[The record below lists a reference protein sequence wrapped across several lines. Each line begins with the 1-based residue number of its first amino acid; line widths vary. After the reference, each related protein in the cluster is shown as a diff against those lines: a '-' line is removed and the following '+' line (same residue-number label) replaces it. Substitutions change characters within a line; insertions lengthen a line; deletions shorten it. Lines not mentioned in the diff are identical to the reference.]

1 MRTVLVCVRTP
12 LAAQHLTS
20 AAARLGLSAIV
31 RTAVS
36 DPEVMLRLAERP
48 ADVVLADT
56 ALTRPDS
63 AGFVRRVLARAP
75 QAAVLLLGTEE
86 SEAAAATISAGA
98 RGLIQ
103 NVDHDLT
110 SAVAKALL
118 LLTAPGRA
126 SRQRITDPARDA
138 AAVGGC
144 ARRSG
149 RRRVAPAS
157 PAGRPGRRRAGR
169 RAVGAGA
176 AGRRRGGAGGRRVAR
191 RRPTRPG
198 PRRTPGP
205 AGRRSASPSASFR
218 CCSAWPRARAT
229 RRSAGSCSSRRTP
242 SRRTPAGCSASSAPG
257 TGRTRWRPAS
267 GPAWSPER
275 AAVDSDGRAAPARR
289 SVPSVRRVVHPVG
302 VAAGVV
308 PGHVVVRV
316 GVVGRLVHPGPA
328 GVEQVAQVA
337 AEQVPVEVVRL
348 AAVLALDHQP
358 ADPDRAP
365 AAPGRSPGRRGP
377 PARPAA
383 RRRSAGRRRRR
394 RRVVQ
399 ARGRVGR
406 VAVERVDGLVVHP
419 LTVDPRARSPPPCLR
434 RPACTDGPASSLGT
448 MRRRAVT
455 WRAPVPR
462 APPR

>member
-138 AAVGGC
+138 AAVVGSG
-144 ARRSG
+144 RSG
-149 RRRVAPAS
+149 PS
-157 PAGRPGRRRAGR
+157 PRGSGEPGW
-169 RAVGAGA
+169 A
-176 AGRRRGGAGGRRVAR
+176 A
-191 RRPTRPG
+191 
-198 PRRTPGP
+198 
-205 AGRRSASPSASFR
+205 
-218 CCSAWPRARAT
+218 
-229 RRSAGSCSSRRTP
+229 
-242 SRRTPAGCSASSAPG
+242 
-257 TGRTRWRPAS
+257 
-267 GPAWSPER
+267 
-275 AAVDSDGRAAPARR
+275 AAAD
-289 SVPSVRRVVHPVG
+289 
-302 VAAGVV
+302 
-308 PGHVVVRV
+308 
-316 GVVGRLVHPGPA
+316 GPA
-328 GVEQVAQVA
+328 GVASVPVQRGDDEAEAGTGESPAQTDPGRPTPNARPSRASIGLTERELQVLLGMAEGKSNAEIGRELFVSEDTVKTHARRLFRKLGARDRAHAVA
-337 AEQVPVEVVRL
+337 AGF
-348 AAVLALDHQP
+348 
-358 ADPDRAP
+358 RA
-365 AAPGRSPGRRGP
+365 
-377 PARPAA
+377 
-383 RRRSAGRRRRR
+383 
-394 RRVVQ
+394 
-399 ARGRVGR
+399 
-406 VAVERVDGLVVHP
+406 GLV
-419 LTVDPRARSPPPCLR
+419 A
-434 RPACTDGPASSLGT
+434 
-448 MRRRAVT
+448 
-455 WRAPVPR
+455 
-462 APPR
+462 